1 MLDVIEKGGWV
12 ILTIMACSLVAC
24 AVLIERWLY
33 FRSADSKSAQIRK
46 LLADPAKNAATAFTE
61 EAERQSVYGK
71 MWAAAAVIPACEC
84 DARQNAV
91 GDVIRS
97 EIPALE
103 RNLYLLTTAATVA
116 PLLGLLGTVLGMIK
130 TFQAASMTG
139 LGNPQMLS
147 AGISEALYNTA
158 GGLLV
163 AIPCII
169 ANNHFRNRV
178 ERLLHW
184 TEGCV
189 GEIVRR
195 AGVYTKEGF
204 ACEPGDLRTICQ
216 FTSI

>member
-139 LGNPQMLS
+139 LGNPQMLA

-195 AGVYTKEGF
+195 AGV
-204 ACEPGDLRTICQ
+204 
-216 FTSI
+216 